1 MALLEKVRSA
11 IAIVEV
17 YWMGLLTVAMTQGHD
32 MEHMQ
37 SMQCAYGLLKKEVHK
52 CTSKIRPK

>member
-52 CTSKIRPK
+52 

>member
-11 IAIVEV
+11 IAIVCLLD
-17 YWMGLLTVAMTQGHD
+17 LLTVAMTQGHD

-37 SMQCAYGLLKKEVHK
+37 SMQCAQVHK
-52 CTSKIRPK
+52 